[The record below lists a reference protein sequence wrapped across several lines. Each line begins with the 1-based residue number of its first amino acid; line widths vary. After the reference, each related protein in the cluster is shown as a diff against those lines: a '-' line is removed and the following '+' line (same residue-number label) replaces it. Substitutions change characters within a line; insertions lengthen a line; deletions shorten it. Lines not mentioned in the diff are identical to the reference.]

1 MKLFQRIA
9 LTSAVVLALASCGGG
24 GGGSSKVALLGE
36 NVATGLVPDPN
47 GFAFANFA
55 SSASPE
61 VFNAE
66 DIVKMFGSTKDVCV
80 EGSNPCQ
87 LVAEAAA
94 WARMVNDA
102 RASGHC
108 EGFAVTSA
116 SRFTSSE
123 NPTTAEL
130 DNKGDVTHA
139 IMRAFATQFLKEVQD
154 DTKAWAKK
162 SLKEKVAAL
171 ETSFTNKSVAY
182 SLGVYTDTGGHAVL
196 PYALEYVTPTKVKIK
211 VYDSNWPGK
220 DRYVSVD
227 LDSNT
232 WSFSFSGQDPA
243 NDPDMWS
250 GGSKDLDL
258 TSMTSR
264 TGGSCPFCAG
274 KSGVNSTM
282 LLVRSTALDWSVKTS
297 QGTISPESPESGDA
311 EARPLRSSSGDAP
324 RDFIVSIPA
333 GEEISL
339 SLPSMSRVTGVTPT
353 AAIQIDTPGSDN
365 SVVEISDSSVS
376 SNDPAVVLTLAD
388 GNLVGTSNGE
398 SNSITTTGEQLE
410 VVTTSANGED
420 VKVNVTEEAP
430 AIEVRTNG
438 QPDMAKGSDVE
449 ILTQVGPNSIEKE
462 TTDSSGSKKTSTQ
475 KGQLDNTKESVPLP
489 DELQAPDVKDGLPQ
503 PEDRQLGNG
512 NQRQSPV
519 NSSNSTNTSG
529 SGSLPKLR
537 EVAGPPS

>member
-1 MKLFQRIA
+1 MKLFQRFA
-9 LTSAVVLALASCGGG
+9 LTAAVVLVVASCGGG

-36 NVATGLVPDPN
+36 NVTTGLVPDPN

-66 DIVKMFGSTKDVCV
+66 DLVKMFGSTKDVCV

-123 NPTTAEL
+123 NPTTADL
-130 DNKGDVTHA
+130 VNKGDVTHA

-154 DTKAWAKK
+154 DTNAWAKK

-171 ETSFTNKSVAY
+171 ESSFANKSVAY

-211 VYDSNWPGK
+211 IYDSNWPGK

-227 LDSNT
+227 LDSDT
-232 WSFSFSGQDPA
+232 WSFAFSGQDPA

-258 TSMTSR
+258 TSMSAR

-274 KSGVNSTM
+274 KSGVTSTM

-297 QGTISPESPESGDA
+297 EGTISPDSPQSGEA
-311 EARPLRSSSGDAP
+311 QARPLRSASSSESP
-324 RDFIVSIPA
+324 RDFLVTIPA

-353 AAIQIDTPGSDN
+353 AAIQIDTPGTDN

-376 SNDPAVVLTLAD
+376 SNDPAVSLTLAD
-388 GNLVGTSNGE
+388 GNLVGTSNGQN
-398 SNSITTTGEQLE
+398 NSISTTGEQLD
-410 VVTTSANGED
+410 VVTTSATGDEIT
-420 VKVNVTEEAP
+420 VEVTQESP
-430 AIEVRTNG
+430 AVEVRTNG
-438 QPDMAKGSDVE
+438 QPDMAKGAEVE
-449 ILTQVGPNSIEKE
+449 ILTQVGPNAIEKE
-462 TTDSSGSKKTSTQ
+462 TTDASGKKKTTSQ

-489 DELQAPDVKDGLPQ
+489 EELQGPEVKDGLPQ
-503 PEDRQLGNG
+503 PEDRQLVTNSA
-512 NQRQSPV
+512 QRQSPI
-519 NSSNSTNTSG
+519 NSATTTG

-537 EVAGPPS
+537 EVAAPPS